1 MTSDGQLVQRLRD
14 GEDAAYEL
22 LVRRHA
28 GRMLAVAARF
38 LNSMDE
44 AQDAV
49 QDAFL
54 SAFRSLDDFRS
65 GSSMATWLH
74 RITVNAALMKL
85 RTRRRHPEESIEEIL
100 PRFDDTGMSTR
111 SPREW
116 EGEALQL
123 LQRRETRAIV
133 RRSIGK
139 LPLTYRVVLL
149 LRDIE
154 ERDTEETARLT
165 GLTPGTVKVRLHR
178 ARLALRTLLAD
189 EFEVEKA

>member
-1 MTSDGQLVQRLRD
+1 VISDNHLVQRLRD
-14 GEDAAYEL
+14 GEEAAYEV
-22 LVRRHA
+22 LVRQHA
-28 GRMLAVAARF
+28 GRMLAVATRF
-38 LNSMDE
+38 LNSGDE
-44 AQDAV
+44 ARDAV

-54 SAFRSLDDFRS
+54 SAFRSLDDFRAGARIS
-65 GSSMATWLH
+65 TWLH

-85 RTRRRHPEESIEEIL
+85 RTRRRHPVESIEEIL
-100 PRFDDTGMSTR
+100 PHFDESGVSTR
-111 SPREW
+111 FPREW
-116 EGEALQL
+116 EGEALRL

-154 ERDTEETARLT
+154 ERDTEETARLL
-165 GLTPGTVKVRLHR
+165 GLTPGAVKVRLHR
-178 ARLALRTLLAD
+178 ARLALRTLLAE